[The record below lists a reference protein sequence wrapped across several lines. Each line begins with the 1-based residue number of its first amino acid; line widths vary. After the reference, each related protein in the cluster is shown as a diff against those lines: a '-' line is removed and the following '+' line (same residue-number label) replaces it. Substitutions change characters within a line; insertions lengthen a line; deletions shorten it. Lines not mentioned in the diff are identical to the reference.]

1 MTLSMTNEAKAS
13 IGKWGILGMMVF
25 ILFSMF
31 IGWIMGGPQKETR
44 PLLAT
49 ASSMRFVALGLAI
62 AIRSFPEAGLEFPLV
77 AFASLMI
84 PANMVLT
91 VITMIRAKRAK
102 KALD

>member
-1 MTLSMTNEAKAS
+1 
-13 IGKWGILGMMVF
+13 
-25 ILFSMF
+25 
-31 IGWIMGGPQKETR
+31 
-44 PLLAT
+44 
-49 ASSMRFVALGLAI
+49 MRFVALGLAI